1 MIKIQKLKKSFENKQ
16 ILKGIDLDIN
26 VGETLCI
33 IGKSGCGKSV
43 LLKHIVGLLMPDEGF
58 VNVDGQNI
66 AKLNQKQLF
75 EIRKRFG
82 FVFQGAALF
91 DSYNVFENVV
101 LKLVEDGEKDMNKLV
116 NNAKFVLSAV
126 GLLPQYEESETSLFE
141 KEWNILSQKKPSE
154 LSGGMRKRVG
164 VARALVDSPDYIFYD
179 EPTTGLDPVTSK
191 QIDDLIADLSKK
203 LKVTSL
209 VITHDMFSVYNIA
222 DKVAMLHNGYLQFYG
237 NVNDIRLSTDEVVIE
252 FLKRYEVSY
261 NDGSRQMLY

>member
-1 MIKIQKLKKSFENKQ
+1 MIEIRRLKKSFENKQ
-16 ILKGIDLDIN
+16 ILKGIDLNIN

-43 LLKHIVGLLMPDEGF
+43 LLKHIVGLLTPDAGF
-58 VNVDGQNI
+58 VKVDGQNI
-66 AKLNQKQLF
+66 AELNQNQLF
-75 EIRKRFG
+75 EVRKNFG

-91 DSYNVFENVV
+91 DSYSVFENVV
-101 LKLVEDGEKDMNKLV
+101 LKLVEQGEKDMNKLEK
-116 NNAKFVLSAV
+116 NAKFVLSAV
-126 GLLPQYEESETSLFE
+126 GLLPPLDEVATPAFE

-154 LSGGMRKRVG
+154 LSGGMKKRVG

-191 QIDDLIADLSKK
+191 QIDDLIADLSQK

-222 DKVAMLHNGYLQFYG
+222 DKVAMLSDGYLQFYG
-237 NVNDIRLSTDEVVIE
+237 DTKDIRLSNDEVVVE
-252 FLKRYEVSY
+252 FLKRYEMEY
-261 NDGSRQMLY
+261 NR